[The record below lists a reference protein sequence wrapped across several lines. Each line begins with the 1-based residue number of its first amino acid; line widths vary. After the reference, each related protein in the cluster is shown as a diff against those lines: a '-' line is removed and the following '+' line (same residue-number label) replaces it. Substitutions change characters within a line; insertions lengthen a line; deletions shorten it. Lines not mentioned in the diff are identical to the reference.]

1 MLLHPRSRD
10 RDFSLG
16 TYPLETLPRDDAILA
31 AERDRP
37 RRAARHDTAG
47 DGPMAAAALKYRDI
61 FAASADQESAPAR
74 APVPD
79 DLEAR
84 ARDARGMA
92 YFMDAAMVG
101 ICEMAP
107 NAWLEGAEPLPH
119 SHAIVLLI
127 EDGREPE
134 PHNTAHDWVAPA
146 VREMSD
152 MRAAEIA
159 VCVARH
165 IRAMG
170 FAARADVA
178 GHRQTDAERLAV
190 MAGLAVRSNGDL
202 VNPYLG
208 TAFSLAVVTTDYALA
223 IDRPLAASAR
233 DGRGLRYWWGRN
245 GATSGRER
253 NRRAH
258 RPSHES
264 YYPMEQ
270 VKRVDRPTTLI
281 LDDEVPRVPK
291 RAAFFE
297 RALQGDL
304 GEKSQKERSR
314 FSFKHPTSKGLLGVI
329 RSLVPYQGGEAGP
342 ADSDDL
348 SDPEANAPEANSRAI
363 KALSYH
369 LGSDLTGIC
378 EIPHYAW
385 FSHKEDGRPIE
396 PYHKYAVVML
406 IDQGFDTMEGASGD
420 DWISGTQSMRAYLR
434 GAAIAGVM
442 AEFLRDIG
450 FPARSQTNADS
461 DVLHIPVVL
470 WAGLGELSRIGELVL
485 NPFVGP
491 RFKSVVLTTDMPLKP
506 DRPID
511 FGLQYFCNNCLKC
524 ARECPCDAIPFGDK
538 VMFNGY
544 EMWKPDAERCTRYR
558 LTNMKGAACGR
569 CMKTCPINKVIDADG
584 PLLTRMAS
592 WMGVNA
598 MFLKPL
604 MVPIA
609 TWADDW
615 LGNGTR
621 NPVKKWWFDHEI
633 IDDIAVEPRVGT
645 NRRDIDPSRVVDPAK
660 QKMAYYH
667 ANMMPAPDAAG
678 TPHTVD
684 RKAALAAAALLE
696 TPAEAWER
704 KQRGGPAPAHYTATP
719 PTGGKGG
726 ETTASPYAAPAINPV
741 ADVSKAA
748 AE

>member
-1 MLLHPRSRD
+1 MFLHPRSKD

-37 RRAARHDTAG
+37 RREAPEDAAGSA
-47 DGPMAAAALKYRDI
+47 PLAAATLRYRDI
-61 FAASADQESAPAR
+61 YAGAAEQEPAPAR

-79 DLEAR
+79 DLQAR
-84 ARDARGMA
+84 ARDVKGMA
-92 YFMDAAMVG
+92 LFMDAAMVG
-101 ICEMAP
+101 ICEMVP

-119 SHAIVLLI
+119 SHAVILLI
-127 EDGREPE
+127 ADGKLPE
-134 PHNTAHDWVAPA
+134 SHNIAHGWVAPA
-146 VREMSD
+146 VRETSD

-159 VCVARH
+159 LCIARH
-165 IRAMG
+165 IRSMG

-178 GHRQTDAERLAV
+178 GHRRTEAERLAV
-190 MAGLAVRSNGDL
+190 MAGLAVRSNGEI

-208 TAFSLAVVTTDYALA
+208 TGFSLAVVTTEYALA
-223 IDRPLAASAR
+223 TDRPLAASAR
-233 DGRGLRYWWGRN
+233 NGRGLRYWLGQN

-253 NRRAH
+253 NRRAR
-258 RPSHES
+258 RPSHYS
-264 YYPMEQ
+264 DYPMEQ

-304 GEKSQKERSR
+304 GAKSQKERSR
-314 FSFKHPTSKGLLGVI
+314 FSFKHPTSQSLVGAI
-329 RSLVPYQGGEAGP
+329 RSLVPHQDGAPAP
-342 ADSDDL
+342 ADLESLDDP
-348 SDPEANAPEANSRAI
+348 DANARAV

-378 EIPHYAW
+378 EIPRYAW

-420 DWISGTQSMRAYLR
+420 DWISGTQSMRAYMR
-434 GAAIAGVM
+434 GAEIAGVM
-442 AEFLRDIG
+442 AELLRNRG

-461 DVLHIPVVL
+461 DVLHIPVIL
-470 WAGLGELSRIGELVL
+470 WAGLGEMSRIGELVL

-491 RFKSVVLTTDMPLKP
+491 RFKSVVLTTDMPLTP
-506 DRPID
+506 DKPID

-544 EMWKPDAERCTRYR
+544 EIWKPDAERCTRYR
-558 LTNMKGAACGR
+558 LTNNKGAACGR
-569 CMKTCPINKVIDADG
+569 CMKTCPINKVIDTDG
-584 PLLTRMAS
+584 PILTRMAS

-633 IDDIAVEPRVGT
+633 IDGVAVEPRVGT
-645 NRRDIDPSRVVDPAK
+645 NRRDIDPARVVDPAK
-660 QKMAYYH
+660 QRMAYYH
-667 ANMMPAPDAAG
+667 ADMMPPPDVAG
-678 TPHTVD
+678 TAHPVD

-696 TPAEAWER
+696 TPAGAWER
-704 KQRGGPAPAHYTATP
+704 KQRGEPAPSHYAATP
-719 PTGGKGG
+719 PAGVKGGK
-726 ETTASPYAAPAINPV
+726 TAVNPYAAPKINPV
-741 ADVSKAA
+741 VADISEA

>member
-37 RRAARHDTAG
+37 RRAGLHDTAG

-61 FAASADQESAPAR
+61 FAASADQDSAPAR

-84 ARDARGMA
+84 ARDAKGMA

-107 NAWLEGAEPLPH
+107 NAWLEGAEALPH
-119 SHAIVLLI
+119 SHAVVLLI
-127 EDGREPE
+127 EDGRAPE
-134 PHNTAHDWVAPA
+134 PHNAAHDWVAPA

-178 GHRQTDAERLAV
+178 GHRRTDAERLAV

-202 VNPYLG
+202 VNPYLD

-223 IDRPLAASAR
+223 TDRPLAASSR
-233 DGRGLRYWWGRN
+233 DGRGLGYWWGRN

-253 NRRAH
+253 NRRAR

-329 RSLVPYQGGEAGP
+329 RSLVPHQGGEAAP
-342 ADSDDL
+342 VDTDSPDAL
-348 SDPEANAPEANSRAI
+348 ADPEANAPEANSRAI

-406 IDQGFDTMEGASGD
+406 IDQGFDP
-420 DWISGTQSMRAYLR
+420 WRVRAATT
-434 GAAIAGVM
+434 G
-442 AEFLRDIG
+442 
-450 FPARSQTNADS
+450 
-461 DVLHIPVVL
+461 
-470 WAGLGELSRIGELVL
+470 SRV
-485 NPFVGP
+485 
-491 RFKSVVLTTDMPLKP
+491 
-506 DRPID
+506 
-511 FGLQYFCNNCLKC
+511 
-524 ARECPCDAIPFGDK
+524 
-538 VMFNGY
+538 
-544 EMWKPDAERCTRYR
+544 
-558 LTNMKGAACGR
+558 
-569 CMKTCPINKVIDADG
+569 
-584 PLLTRMAS
+584 
-592 WMGVNA
+592 
-598 MFLKPL
+598 
-604 MVPIA
+604 
-609 TWADDW
+609 
-615 LGNGTR
+615 R
-621 NPVKKWWFDHEI
+621 NPC
-633 IDDIAVEPRVGT
+633 
-645 NRRDIDPSRVVDPAK
+645 
-660 QKMAYYH
+660 
-667 ANMMPAPDAAG
+667 APIC
-678 TPHTVD
+678 
-684 RKAALAAAALLE
+684 
-696 TPAEAWER
+696 
-704 KQRGGPAPAHYTATP
+704 
-719 PTGGKGG
+719 
-726 ETTASPYAAPAINPV
+726 AAPRSPG
-741 ADVSKAA
+741 
-748 AE
+748 